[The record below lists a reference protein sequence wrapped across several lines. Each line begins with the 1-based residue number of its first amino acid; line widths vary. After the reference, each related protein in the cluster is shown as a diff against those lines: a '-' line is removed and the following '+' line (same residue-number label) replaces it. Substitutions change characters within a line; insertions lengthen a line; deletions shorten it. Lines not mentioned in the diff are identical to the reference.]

1 MNCRVCNTET
11 DPFLR
16 ISSDG
21 LDEPFLDDTLREQ
34 LPELKLRRCSQCGCL
49 WADDA
54 RQDEAILINAYERV
68 SDSYFESTE
77 SDRRYLNFYKQL
89 EQLLKQ
95 HVPGRRILDVGCGD
109 GMFLSTLSDD
119 WSKRGVEPSVSGANL
134 ARHRNLDVSC
144 GTLDAMSN
152 AYEVDLISALDV
164 IEHVVDPHSFVKS
177 LKRHLRNEGVV
188 LLLTGDADA
197 YSARIAGP
205 QWSYLRWCGHISV
218 FSQSGLRKLLESHGF
233 EVLASQRCEHPS
245 SPGAVAWW
253 RVHLL
258 EPARRVLGRN
268 KSWYPFWRDHQTVIA
283 RLKSV

>member
-1 MNCRVCNTET
+1 MNCRICNTET

-16 ISSDG
+16 ISSNG

-68 SDSYFESTE
+68 SDSYFEATE
-77 SDRRYLNFYKQL
+77 SDPRYLQFYKAL

-95 HVPGRRILDVGCGD
+95 HVAGRRILDVGCGD
-109 GMFLSTLSDD
+109 GMFLSTLSDE
-119 WSKRGVEPSVSGANL
+119 WSKHGVEPSVSGAHL
-134 ARHRNLDVSC
+134 ARQRNLDIACSTV
-144 GTLDAMSN
+144 DATSN

-177 LKRHLRNEGVV
+177 LKRHLRNGGVV

-197 YSARIAGP
+197 YPARIAGP

-283 RLKSV
+283 RLKSA